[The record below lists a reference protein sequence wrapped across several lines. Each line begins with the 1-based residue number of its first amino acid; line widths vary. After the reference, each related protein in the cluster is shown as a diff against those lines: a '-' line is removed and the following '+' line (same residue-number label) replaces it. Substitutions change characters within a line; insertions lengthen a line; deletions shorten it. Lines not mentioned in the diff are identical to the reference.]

1 MLKPFEFE
9 RNIQVLYLYITIFA
23 SIMLLFLIVMI
34 IKRFSLLL
42 VGGFRS
48 FRLRGGGRGESLYP
62 AFKIGVCRFSPQ
74 CGGFSFLKARFLFK
88 KRAHVLVT
96 KHALFRLFYFFCCF
110 RRRQPIIIPLSVPYG

>member
-48 FRLRGGGRGESLYP
+48 FRLRGGGREEILYP

-74 CGGFSFLKARFLFK
+74 CGGFSFLKRGRMLLLQSMRPSVFFI
-88 KRAHVLVT
+88 
-96 KHALFRLFYFFCCF
+96 FFCCF